1 MSGKQKSDCPINL
14 ALEVVGDRWTLLIV
28 RDMMFAGRMHFR
40 EFLSSEEGMSSRT
53 LADRLLSL
61 QQQGLITRHDDPT
74 HGLKTVYRLTA
85 AGVGLLPVLVS
96 LGVWGSENCAADRAK
111 SEMAV
116 QLNNEGPAAIR
127 RMQKKLLSEHMAEPG

>member
-1 MSGKQKSDCPINL
+1 MSGKQRSDCPINL
-14 ALEVVGDRWTLLIV
+14 ALEVLGDRWTLLIV
-28 RDMMFAGRMHFR
+28 RDMMFAGKRHFR
-40 EFLSSEEGMSSRT
+40 EFLNSEEGMSSRT

-96 LGVWGSENCAADRAK
+96 LGVWGLENCAANDAK
-111 SEMAV
+111 GKIAA
-116 QLNNEGPAAIR
+116 QLNKDGPAAIR
-127 RMQKKLLSEHMAEPG
+127 RMQQKLLSEHAVEG